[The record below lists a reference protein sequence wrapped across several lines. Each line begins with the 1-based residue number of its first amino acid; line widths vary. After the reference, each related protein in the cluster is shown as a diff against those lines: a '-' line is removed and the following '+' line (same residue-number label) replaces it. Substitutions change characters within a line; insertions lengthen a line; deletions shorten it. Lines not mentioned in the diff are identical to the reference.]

1 MGALMLKASPDS
13 YGLIAKLFHWV
24 LALVILWQLF
34 TGINLN
40 QMEPSVEKG
49 QFIWFHQITGTFL
62 FCGIGLRLLWKFYN
76 RPVFEDNLPKRH
88 RIFKNSAVAIVSNLP
103 VVAPSR
109 LNDDLGGRV

>member
-1 MGALMLKASPDS
+1 MLKASPDS

-62 FCGIGLRLLWKFYN
+62 FCGIALRLL
-76 RPVFEDNLPKRH
+76 
-88 RIFKNSAVAIVSNLP
+88 
-103 VVAPSR
+103 
-109 LNDDLGGRV
+109 

>member
-1 MGALMLKASPDS
+1 MRAIMLKASPDS

-62 FCGIGLRLLWKFYN
+62 FCGIALRLLWKFYN
-76 RPVFEDNLPKRH
+76 RPVFEDSLPKRH
-88 RIFKNSAVAIVSNLP
+88 RVVSKILQSLLYLICLWLP
-103 VVAPSR
+103 
-109 LNDDLGGRV
+109 LQG